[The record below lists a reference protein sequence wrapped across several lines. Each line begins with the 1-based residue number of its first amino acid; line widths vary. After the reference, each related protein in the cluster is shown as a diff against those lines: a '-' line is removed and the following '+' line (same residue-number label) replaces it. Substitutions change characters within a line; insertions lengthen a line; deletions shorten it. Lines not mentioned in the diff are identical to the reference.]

1 MNNSKLLNIQKKIES
16 MSSYHQVEALKL
28 LCKNEAMLNTNK
40 NGVHVN
46 LSTLNPFIIDELILF
61 IKYVETQEEDLNMME
76 VQQEQL
82 KTNFMKETK
91 G

>member
-1 MNNSKLLNIQKKIES
+1 MNNARLLIVQKKIES
-16 MSSYHQVEALKL
+16 MSSYHQIEVLKL
-28 LCKNEAMLNTNK
+28 LCKHNAMLNTNK

-46 LSTLNPFIIDELILF
+46 LSMLNDSIVDELFNF
-61 IKYVETQEEDLNMME
+61 IKYVETQEEQLSMME

-82 KTNFMKETK
+82 KTNFMKDTK